1 MITKSKNTLAIGTE
15 SFDKVYSL
23 GYQVN
28 HEDWSPYSR
37 VNNLRE
43 FFLNRP
49 YEIDV
54 ERFRLVTEAYQ
65 KHETAPRKLQCAHA
79 FENILMNVTLHIYD
93 EDLILGEI
101 AAPAKAS
108 PIYPEFSVNWIS
120 D

>member
-1 MITKSKNTLAIGTE
+1 MIINKRNTIACGTE
-15 SFDKVYSL
+15 DYNKTYSL

-28 HEDWSPYSR
+28 HEDWSPYPR
-37 VNNLRE
+37 VNKLRE

-49 YEIDV
+49 YEIDI

-93 EDLILGEI
+93 EDLILG
-101 AAPAKAS
+101 
-108 PIYPEFSVNWIS
+108 
-120 D
+120 